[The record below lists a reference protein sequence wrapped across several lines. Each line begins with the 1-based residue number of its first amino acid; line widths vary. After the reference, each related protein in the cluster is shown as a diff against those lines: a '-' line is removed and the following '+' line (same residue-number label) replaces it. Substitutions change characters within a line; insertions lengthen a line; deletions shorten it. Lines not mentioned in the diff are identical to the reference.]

1 MGRRKGS
8 LNKVTL
14 ESLPKGV
21 TFLKDG
27 RSNAFRVRHRKQSA
41 ECFATADEAVARK
54 NELIALESVLKRQ
67 PDGIALLQATLLE
80 IYTTLLQMQV
90 TQLEMQAAKHKAA
103 TK

>member
-14 ESLPKGV
+14 ENLPKGV
-21 TFLKDG
+21 SFIQDG
-27 RSNAFRVRHRKQSA
+27 RRNAFRVRHRKLSV

-54 NELIALESVLKRQ
+54 NELNALESVLKRQ
-67 PDGIALLQATLLE
+67 PDGFALLQATLLE
-80 IYTTLLQMQV
+80 IHTTLLQMQV
-90 TQLEMQAAKHKAA
+90 TQLEMQSAKHKAD